1 MNWFIKVKTIERAS
15 CREVSRSL
23 NIFFIATCLFYA
35 LGTPLASSL
44 KLGFLISV
52 LRIVLSSRINHS
64 GYSLMAST
72 DVIKAS
78 LAFSILAFAWIIVV
92 STDIFA
98 LQFLALT
105 VTGLCLLNFRS
116 VHSSLKDLTP
126 SRSKLVEGSSFLELL
141 LVVNVA
147 LILRG
152 WTHLI
157 YIAVPVII
165 VLVAKSRL
173 SSRWRAKSS
182 QFLSQG
188 IFGLVILIGALA
200 SHISV
205 QPMSSRFWMSYDQIF
220 RAAMTTGLTRWG
232 WADSNFGTGHSFTYH
247 WLPEAIGG
255 VLARLSGV
263 GEADVITRIL
273 PAIGMLFA
281 AAIVVEILQYFSLN
295 KFTILAITLTF
306 LTVEGSLELFS
317 VGTLWGA
324 SIFLTA
330 IWLFVESASNDR
342 LQSRIVLFVIVPML
356 SLLSQSALGLSLVLG
371 FVITIIF
378 LVLSGTLAKRQA
390 LENLL
395 LLGMSTLLLQ
405 QTLFRKA
412 SVLSGSGIV
421 NLDSFLKFP
430 GLSIPLGRSTDSTTL
445 QVQANSLLFV
455 FLLVSTYAIGF
466 WFRPNSTKTKT
477 WQLLIGAQFAASMLL
492 LNFFSLGN
500 YSGKFLVPVGMLG
513 LFIGLIAL
521 GRLCE
526 SMSFNQLFAAAISI
540 VFSIWVARRIVV
552 HTSTL
557 DSLTQN
563 VAAILTITILFAIS
577 VLAIF
582 TGRAKLAQCHSRSVA
597 KPLVAFLFI
606 GSCLFVWPRQ
616 HVPQTIRQAVFSSP
630 RDHSFFLEDKY
641 VRNCLDFVR
650 VNTPP
655 EAVIA
660 TNMWRLPGRPDERY
674 VLTSLL
680 SQRRTLVDGPVF
692 DHVKWPSRAY
702 FEELK
707 NVHTSF
713 GNSLDDESHAQL
725 VKLGASYFVLD
736 TRYENP
742 DRTWTSKANQDVV
755 FDSPRCSVIKL

>member
-1 MNWFIKVKTIERAS
+1 
-15 CREVSRSL
+15 
-23 NIFFIATCLFYA
+23 
-35 LGTPLASSL
+35 
-44 KLGFLISV
+44 
-52 LRIVLSSRINHS
+52 
-64 GYSLMAST
+64 MAST
-72 DVIKAS
+72 HVIKAS
-78 LAFSILAFAWIIVV
+78 LAFSILAVAWIIVV
-92 STDIFA
+92 STDRYILHFSA
-98 LQFLALT
+98 AT

-116 VHSSLKDLTP
+116 IRPSLKDSTP
-126 SRSKLVEGSSFLELL
+126 LPSKLSEETSFPELL

-173 SSRWRAKSS
+173 SSRRRAKSS

-188 IFGLVILIGALA
+188 IFGLLILIGALA

-205 QPMSSRFWMSYDQIF
+205 QPMSSRFWVSYDQVF
-220 RAAMTTGLTRWG
+220 RAAMATGLTRWG
-232 WADSNFGTGHSFTYH
+232 WADSNFGTGYAFTYH
-247 WLPEAIGG
+247 WLPEAVGG
-255 VLARLSGV
+255 VLARLSGA

-273 PAIGMLFA
+273 PAIGLLFV
-281 AAIVVEILQYFSLN
+281 AAIVVEILRFFSLN
-295 KFTILAITLTF
+295 KLTVLAITLTF
-306 LTVEGSLELFS
+306 LTVEESLELFS
-317 VGTLWGA
+317 IGTLWGT

-342 LQSRIVLFVIVPML
+342 LHSRIVLFVIVPML
-356 SLLSQSALGLSLVLG
+356 SMLSQSALGLSLVLG

-378 LVLSGTLAKRQA
+378 LVRSGTLAKRQA

-412 SVLSGSGIV
+412 SVLTGSGIV

-466 WFRPNSTKTKT
+466 WFRPNSTKIKI
-477 WQLLIGAQFAASMLL
+477 WQFLIGAQFAASMLL

-513 LFIGLIAL
+513 LLIGLIAL

-526 SMSFNQLFAAAISI
+526 SMSFNQIFGAAIFVI
-540 VFSIWVARRIVV
+540 FSIWVAHRVFSQIL
-552 HTSTL
+552 TL
-557 DSLTQN
+557 ESFTQN
-563 VAAILTITILFAIS
+563 IVAVAAITLLFAFSI
-577 VLAIF
+577 LALFI
-582 TGRAKLAQCHSRSVA
+582 GRNMLVRDCRNSLTKSIVA
-597 KPLVAFLFI
+597 LFFI
-606 GSCLFVWPRQ
+606 GSCLFFWPRQ
-616 HVPQTIRQAVFSSP
+616 YVPLTIRQAVFSNP

-660 TNMWRLPGRPDERY
+660 TNMWRLPGLPDERY

-713 GNSLDDESHAQL
+713 GNSLDDESHSQL

-736 TRYENP
+736 TRYENT
-742 DRTWTSKANQDVV
+742 DRTWTSMANQDVV

>member
-1 MNWFIKVKTIERAS
+1 MKTLGRSS
-15 CREVSRSL
+15 CSL
-23 NIFFIATCLFYA
+23 VLRLLNSFFVTTCLFYA

-44 KLGFLISV
+44 KLGLLISV
-52 LRIVLSSRINHS
+52 LRIALSFGMNHS
-64 GYSLMAST
+64 AYSSMAST
-72 DVIKAS
+72 EVVRAS
-78 LAFSILAFAWIIVV
+78 LAFSALAVAWIILV

-116 VHSSLKDLTP
+116 VHSSSKDLTP
-126 SRSKLVEGSSFLELL
+126 SSSKLTEGTSFLELL

-157 YIAVPVII
+157 YIAVPVVI
-165 VLVAKSRL
+165 VLVAKSSL
-173 SSRWRAKSS
+173 SSKWIAKSS
-182 QFLSQG
+182 QFLFQG
-188 IFGLVILIGALA
+188 IFGLAILLGALA
-200 SHISV
+200 SHVSV
-205 QPMSSRFWMSYDQIF
+205 QPMSSRFWVSYDQVF
-220 RAAMTTGLTRWG
+220 RAAMATGLTRWG
-232 WADSNFGTGHSFTYH
+232 WADSTFGTGYSFTYH
-247 WLPEAIGG
+247 WLPEAVGG

-263 GEADVITRIL
+263 GEADAITRIL

-281 AAIVVEILQYFSLN
+281 AAIVIEILQFFSLN

-306 LTVEGSLELFS
+306 MTVEGSLELFS
-317 VGTLWGA
+317 IGTLWGA

-330 IWLFVESASNDR
+330 IWLFVELAANNG
-342 LQSRIVLFVIVPML
+342 LQFRILLFVILPML

-371 FVITIIF
+371 FVIAMIF
-378 LVLSGTLAKRQA
+378 LVLSGTLAKRLA
-390 LENLL
+390 VENLL

-405 QTLFRKA
+405 QTLFSKA

-421 NLDSFLKFP
+421 NMDGFLKFP
-430 GLSIPLGRSTDSTTL
+430 GLSIPLGRSPDSTPL
-445 QVQANSLLFV
+445 QIQANSLLFV

-466 WFRPNSTKTKT
+466 WFRPNSTRTKI

-492 LNFFSLGN
+492 LNFFSLGS

-513 LFIGLIAL
+513 LLMGLIAL

-526 SMSFNQLFAAAISI
+526 SMSFNQLFRAAIS
-540 VFSIWVARRIVV
+540 VFLSIGVARRVV
-552 HTSTL
+552 SQISTL
-557 DSLTQN
+557 ESFTQNMAASLT
-563 VAAILTITILFAIS
+563 VALLFFIS
-577 VLAIF
+577 MLALF
-582 TGRAKLAQCHSRSVA
+582 TGRARLVQGRSGSFRKSIVA
-597 KPLVAFLFI
+597 LLFI
-606 GSCLFVWPRQ
+606 NSCLFIWPRQ
-616 HVPQTIRQAVFSSP
+616 YVPQTIRQTVLSSP

-655 EAVIA
+655 DAVIA
-660 TNMWRLPGRPDERY
+660 TNMWRLPGLSDERY

-707 NVHTSF
+707 NAHTSF
-713 GNSLDDESHAQL
+713 GNSLDDKSHAQL
-725 VKLGASYFVLD
+725 IKLGASYFVLD
-736 TRYENP
+736 TRYENT
-742 DRTWTSKANQDVV
+742 DRTWTSMANQDVV
-755 FDSPRCSVIKL
+755 FSNRRCSIIQL